1 MEKIITA
8 QFENVDFA
16 EAAARNLRSRVE
28 GVRQIVIRTEPDAR
42 VSQEAVSLPFLS
54 LEAATAVASN
64 TWAFGSQTPVSP
76 VIVQDSGNSLDS
88 SQATLEV
95 RVSQESERTV
105 PRAVNCLFNSGGF
118 DVNIQN

>member
-16 EAAARNLRSRVE
+16 EAAARNLRARVE
-28 GVRQIVIRTEPDAR
+28 GVQQIIVRSAPDAR
-42 VSQEAVSLPFLS
+42 VSNEAMSLPFLS
-54 LEAATAVASN
+54 LEAAT
-64 TWAFGSQTPVSP
+64 PVSP
-76 VIVQDSGNSLDS
+76 VIVQNSGNSLDS
-88 SQATLEV
+88 SQAMLEV
-95 RVSQESERTV
+95 RVSQENERTV